1 MPEQNFEMTHVK
13 RLLISCCFV
22 ATVAAAQ
29 TKQPP
34 ANNTPSTTGYIQQAI
49 TENFSNLGIVGKE
62 QVQLKELRD
71 TARRAAANV
80 PAPPATA
87 PAVPAPAAVADT
99 AKRTQDTVRLPKSP
113 IFGHDYFRNKDIRIF
128 DRTSESIASGN
139 YIIGIN
145 DQISIN
151 VWGYS
156 SFSGSYTVDNTGAIM
171 PEGVGKIYVK
181 GLTLEKAR
189 QLIRSR
195 FASYLDIPNSQIEIT
210 IVHAR
215 VILVNIVGEVFNPGS
230 YSIPAINSAF
240 NALVASGG
248 PTDVGS
254 VREIFVRRNG
264 QTIRTLDVY
273 QFLLNPNASVDFFLE
288 NNDYIFVPPISRVV
302 TISGEVNRPYKYE
315 FKEGED
321 LMQVIGYAGGL
332 TPLAYTKA
340 VQVKRFA
347 GNQVQLLDVNLD
359 SLIRVKGRFLLQNGD
374 EVLISAIPT
383 ELTRFVRA
391 SGAVNQPGDYAF
403 AEGMRVADLLSKAHG
418 LKPTAVTDRAHVIRK
433 NADLS
438 STVLPFSPSVVL
450 ANPGSADNLKLQP
463 QDEVV
468 LFDRKSMVDTL
479 TVSISG
485 AVRMPGKYDYSSGM
499 TLADLILR
507 AGGLRVEAANM
518 RVEVSRY
525 AQEGSLTEGPRI
537 VHTSNISKDLTLSAP
552 SFALMPFDYVFVR
565 SAATTE
571 QQTVTLTGEV
581 LYPGSYALSSKTQRL
596 VDLIQQAGGLSPWAD
611 ANQATLMRTADN
623 RGMVFM
629 DLEKALKKPDS
640 RYNLLLKPGDEIR
653 IPVMND
659 IVTISGMINF
669 PYKDSLGFLNAPY
682 KEGKRAKWY
691 IKKYGLGFADGA
703 KRTRTYVAQPGGV
716 VEGPRKLGFVRIYPK
731 VQKGAYV
738 VVPYNELPAAADSVA
753 AQAKAEGNPV
763 DWNRLIESAMI
774 KVTGLLTLYLLITRI
789 NF

>member
-1 MPEQNFEMTHVK
+1 MIQLK
-13 RLLISCCFV
+13 RLWILCAFV
-22 ATVAAAQ
+22 APFAAAQ
-29 TKQPP
+29 TKPP
-34 ANNTPSTTGYIQQAI
+34 AHNTPSTTGYIQQAI
-49 TENFSNLGIVGKE
+49 TENFYNLGIVGKE
-62 QVQLKELRD
+62 QVQLKDIRD
-71 TARRAAANV
+71 TTRKTSV
-80 PAPPATA
+80 
-87 PAVPAPAAVADT
+87 APAAPVTPPVTPPPAAAT
-99 AKRTQDTVRLPKSP
+99 SSDTVKPVVDTMALPKSP
-113 IFGHDYFRNKDIRIF
+113 IFGHDYFRNKDVRIF
-128 DRTSESIASGN
+128 DRTSEGQASNN

-215 VILVNIVGEVFNPGS
+215 VISVNIVGEVFRPGS
-230 YSIPAINSAF
+230 YTIPAINSAF

-248 PTDVGS
+248 PTDKGS
-254 VREIFVRRNG
+254 VREIFIRRNG
-264 QTIRTLDVY
+264 QTVRTLDVY
-273 QFLLNPNASVDFFLE
+273 QFLLNPNANVDFFLE
-288 NNDYIFVPPISRVV
+288 NNDYIFVPALSRVV
-302 TISGEVNRPYKYE
+302 SIQGEVNRPYKYE

-321 LMQVIGYAGGL
+321 LLQVIGYAGGL
-332 TPLAYTKA
+332 TALAYTQS
-340 VQVKRFA
+340 VQVKRYT
-347 GNQVQLLDVNLD
+347 GNTVQLLDVNLD
-359 SLIRVKGRFLLQNGD
+359 SLMRVKGRFPLQNGD
-374 EVLISAIPT
+374 EVLISTIPT
-383 ELTRFVRA
+383 ELTRYVRA
-391 SGAVNQPGDYAF
+391 SGAVMQPGDYSF
-403 AEGMRVADLLSKAHG
+403 TEGMRISDLLSKAHG
-418 LKPTAVTDRAHVIRK
+418 LKPTAVTDRAYVTRTH
-433 NADLS
+433 ADLTTS
-438 STVLPFSPSVVL
+438 VLPFNPSAVLSNANSP
-450 ANPGSADNLKLQP
+450 DNLKLQAK
-463 QDEVV
+463 DEVV
-468 LFDRKSMVDTL
+468 FFDRKNMVDSL

-485 AVRMPGKYDYSSGM
+485 AVRMPGRYAYASGM
-499 TLADLILR
+499 TLADLILT

-525 AQEGSLTEGPRI
+525 PQEGSPNQGPRV
-537 VHTSNISKDLTLSAP
+537 VHTSNIGKDLTLSAP

-565 SAATTE
+565 SAAITE
-571 QQTVTLTGEV
+571 QMTVTLTGEV
-581 LYPGSYALSSKTQRL
+581 LYPGSYALTSKTQRL
-596 VDLIQQAGGLSPWAD
+596 VDLIEQAGGLTPYAD

-640 RYNLLLKPGDEIR
+640 RYNLLLKPGDEIT
-653 IPVMND
+653 IPVIND

-691 IKKYGLGFADGA
+691 IKEYGLGFAEGA
-703 KRTRTYVAQPGGV
+703 KRTRTYVAQPGGT
-716 VEGPRKLGFVRIYPK
+716 VEGPRKLGFIRIYPK

-738 VVPYNELPAAADSVA
+738 VVPYTEDALPAADTTQT
-753 AQAKAEGNPV
+753 QAKAQEPV

-774 KVTGLLTLYLLITRI
+774 KITGLLTLYLLITRI